1 MIPVEYV
8 EIFGSILGIG
18 VFILLKDNILKIVNF
33 TKGFELKI

>member
-33 TKGFELKI
+33 AKGFELKI